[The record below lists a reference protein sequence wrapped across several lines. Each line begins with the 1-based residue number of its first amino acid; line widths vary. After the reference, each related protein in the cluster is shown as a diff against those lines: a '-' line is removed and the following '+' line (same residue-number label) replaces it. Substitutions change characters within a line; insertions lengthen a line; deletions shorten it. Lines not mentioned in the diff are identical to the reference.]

1 VVNWVFN
8 NPIANGHFMAHRQW
22 YVSYTNAVYLDLFKP
37 VPILDTIQAF
47 ESQDDD
53 SETAKQIIFKT
64 RGNKREN
71 GNEKFE
77 TTNVAKTGSA
87 QD

>member
-1 VVNWVFN
+1 
-8 NPIANGHFMAHRQW
+8 
-22 YVSYTNAVYLDLFKP
+22 
-37 VPILDTIQAF
+37 LDTIQAF

-53 SETAKQIIFKT
+53 PEAAKQITFKT

-71 GNEKFE
+71 GNEKIE